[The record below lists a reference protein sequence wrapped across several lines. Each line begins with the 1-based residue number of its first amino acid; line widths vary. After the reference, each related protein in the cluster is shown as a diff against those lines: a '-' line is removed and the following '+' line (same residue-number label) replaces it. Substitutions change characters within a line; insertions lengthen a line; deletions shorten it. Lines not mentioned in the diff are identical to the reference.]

1 MKARFLTFLS
11 AVLVSVLSTE
21 AQQAKEFSVNGV
33 PVVFR
38 PVPNGLVSAYI
49 VFYGGVANY
58 DSTEAGI
65 EFTAIHTAYESGI
78 PSLPGD
84 QMQDLFA
91 ELGIRVSPLA
101 QRHYCGFAITA
112 PSEYIDTAISIIGGI
127 LTNSL
132 FDEKSF
138 QKVIRRQKV
147 MINNEWAN
155 PDDALRIWSIT
166 HMFKGYEYEKY
177 HKGTNRSLQNLT
189 YDKVKDY
196 YLNRLV
202 DKSRAFI
209 SVVGDISEEQ
219 IKQWPI
225 FNKLPDRSMKVEFHL
240 PERIHFE
247 NSELFTMHREGMAT
261 NYLRGIIGAPR
272 LNTPDE
278 VPYRLA
284 FEILDDKMF
293 VEIRTKRNLSYAPA
307 AFYTT
312 VMKTPYAILYVS
324 STLPDS
330 AASVMWRTVKDVI
343 ENGFSE
349 KEFRN
354 TKELMRT
361 RFYLQME
368 GNASMAGAY
377 VRHQMIAG
385 DWKRA
390 DLYSEWIK
398 NTTIEQVNNA
408 LRKYAHAIRWY
419 YLGDTTQIK
428 NKQVYLKPLQ

>member
-1 MKARFLTFLS
+1 MKANSWIWILPLIVGLH
-11 AVLVSVLSTE
+11 AQ
-21 AQQAKEFSVNGV
+21 AQQAKEIKVNDV
-33 PVVFR
+33 PVVYR
-38 PVPNGLVSAYI
+38 YVPNGLVSAYV

-65 EFTAIHTAYESGI
+65 EYTAIHTAYESGI
-78 PSLPGD
+78 PGLPGD

-91 ELGIRVSPLA
+91 ELGIMVGPIA
-101 QRHYCGFAITA
+101 QRHYAGFSITA
-112 PSEYIDTAISIIGGI
+112 PAEYIDTAISIIGKL
-127 LTNSL
+127 LTNAI
-132 FDEKSF
+132 FDEKSY
-138 QKVIRRQKV
+138 QKVIQRQKAI
-147 MINNEWAN
+147 INNEWSN

-166 HMFKGYEYEKY
+166 HMFKGYDYEKY
-177 HKGTNRSLQNLT
+177 HKGTNSSLANLT
-189 YDKVKDY
+189 YQKVKDY
-196 YLNRLV
+196 YTNRLV
-202 DKSRAFI
+202 DKSRAFVV
-209 SVVGDISEEQ
+209 VVGDVKENRIQNWSLFK
-219 IKQWPI
+219 ILPARNMKVK
-225 FNKLPDRSMKVEFHL
+225 FNLPDRIQFDT
-240 PERIHFE
+240 
-247 NSELFTMHREGMAT
+247 SELFTLHREGMAT
-261 NYLRGIIGAPR
+261 NYIRGIVGAPK
-272 LNTPDE
+272 LNTSDE

-330 AASVMWRTVKDVI
+330 AASVMWRTVKNVI

-361 RFYLQME
+361 RFYLQLE

-377 VRHQMIAG
+377 VRHEMIAG
-385 DWKRA
+385 DWQRA
-390 DLYSEWIK
+390 DKYSDWIK
-398 NTTIEQVNNA
+398 QTTLEQVNGA
-408 LRKYAHAIRWY
+408 LRKYARGIRWY

-428 NKQVYLKPLQ
+428 NKQVYHRILQ